1 MNRVCHLTLV
11 RLKYVI
17 VTFGNVAECFNECRT
32 ITDGRNNARNMPT
45 CYLDMYKQLVQVMT
59 GAAKQWDV
67 KYARNKQ
74 TKKDLEV

>member
-1 MNRVCHLTLV
+1 
-11 RLKYVI
+11 
-17 VTFGNVAECFNECRT
+17 
-32 ITDGRNNARNMPT
+32 MPT